1 MQLRH
6 VNSDEVIAETDL
18 DLAEHINLE
27 VSTTI
32 ELDDL
37 VPRLQEA
44 SDSDEETEPQS
55 KPPNTVQVMVQFK
68 SKEDRKALQA
78 NSR

>member
-1 MQLRH
+1 M
-6 VNSDEVIAETDL
+6 NSGEVIAETDL
-18 DLAEHINLE
+18 DLAEHVNLD

-32 ELDDL
+32 ELEDL

-44 SDSDEETEPQS
+44 SDSEEDVDPQS
-55 KPPNTVQVMVQFK
+55 KPPSVVQVMVQFK
-68 SKEDRKALQA
+68 SKEDRKATQA

>member
-1 MQLRH
+1 M
-6 VNSDEVIAETDL
+6 IAETDL

-32 ELDDL
+32 ELEDL

-44 SDSDEETEPQS
+44 SDSEEETEPQNKAPS
-55 KPPNTVQVMVQFK
+55 TVQVMVQFK
-68 SKEDRKALQA
+68 SKEDRKASQA
-78 NSR
+78 NSRQRM